1 MKALG
6 LCLGLWGAALLS
18 VSAQVTVEVTQDQ
31 DQFLPSEA
39 VPTAVRI
46 TNRSGQ
52 SLRLGREQDW
62 LTFSV
67 QSHGD
72 EVVPKMG
79 EVPVVDEFVLDSSK
93 VATKRVDLAPY
104 FSLNHSGH
112 YSVTATVRIKDWNQE
127 ITSPPRNFDV
137 IEGARLWEQEIG
149 VPNSTEP
156 TNATPEVRKFIL
168 QQANYLKAQLRLYLR
183 LTDASGSKTF
193 RVFSIGPMVSFSH
206 PEPQVDKFSN
216 LHLLYQDGAHTFRY
230 TVVNPDGEILARRI
244 YDYVDKRPRL
254 QPDEDGKIFVT
265 GGVRRITPSDIP
277 PSMPATP
284 AQDGPKPMPSPGELM
299 PPGP

>member
-6 LCLGLWGAALLS
+6 LCLGLWVVALLP
-18 VSAQVTVEVTQDQ
+18 VSAQVTVEVTQEQ
-31 DQFLPSEA
+31 DQFLPAEA
-39 VPTAVRI
+39 LPTAVRI

-72 EVVPKMG
+72 EVVPKIAD
-79 EVPVVDEFVLDSSK
+79 VPVVDEFVLESSK

-104 FSLNHSGH
+104 FSLNHSGR
-112 YSVTATVRIKDWNQE
+112 YSVSATVRIKDWNQE
-127 ITSPPRNFDV
+127 ITSPPRNFDI

-149 VPNSTEP
+149 VPNSTAP
-156 TNATPEVRKFIL
+156 ANATPEVRKFIL

-183 LTDASGSKTF
+183 LTDASGARTF
-193 RVFSIGPMVSFSH
+193 RVFSIGPMASFSH

-230 TVVNPDGEILARRI
+230 TVVNPDGEIIARRI

-254 QPDEDGKIFVT
+254 QPDMDGKILVT
-265 GGVRRITPSDIP
+265 GGVRRITPSDVP

-284 AQDGPKPMPSPGELM
+284 IEDAPKPLPAPGELM
-299 PPGP
+299 PPTP

>member
-39 VPTAVRI
+39 LPTAVRI

-62 LTFSV
+62 LTFSL

-193 RVFSIGPMVSFSH
+193 RVFAIGPMVSFSH

-230 TVVNPDGEILARRI
+230 TVVNPDGEILACRI

-265 GGVRRITPSDIP
+265 GGVRRITPSDVP

>member
-6 LCLGLWGAALLS
+6 LCLGLWVVALLP
-18 VSAQVTVEVTQDQ
+18 VSAQVTVEITQDQ
-31 DQFLPSEA
+31 DQFLPAEA
-39 VPTAVRI
+39 LPTAVRI

-72 EVVPKMG
+72 EVVPKIAD
-79 EVPVVDEFVLDSSK
+79 VPVVDEFVLESSK

-104 FSLNHSGH
+104 FSLNHSGR
-112 YSVTATVRIKDWNQE
+112 YSVSATVRIKDWNQE
-127 ITSPPRNFDV
+127 ITSPPRNFDI

-149 VPNSTEP
+149 VPNSTGP

-183 LTDASGSKTF
+183 LTDASGTRTF
-193 RVFSIGPMVSFSH
+193 RVFAIGPMVSFSR

-230 TVVNPDGEILARRI
+230 TVVNPDGEIIARRI

-254 QPDEDGKIFVT
+254 QPDMDGKILVA
-265 GGVRRITPSDIP
+265 GGVRRITPSDVP

-284 AQDGPKPMPSPGELM
+284 TEDAPKPLPAPGELM
-299 PPGP
+299 PPTP